1 MIKKIIYSIS
11 LISLVFLTFLTVE
24 MLPLI
29 FKSNWQG
36 IMYLVS
42 VILILIFELYM
53 LFNNKKALKKCL
65 SYNTFII
72 LVTMYVSIVY
82 YKIFSNTVNSLF
94 LYDIDI
100 SYCKDNYLYL
110 SFVLCLIIFNLILL
124 VFDTKKKEM
133 L

>member
-29 FKSNWQG
+29 FRSNWQG

-42 VILILIFELYM
+42 VVLILIFELYM

-110 SFVLCLIIFNLILL
+110 SFALCLIIFNLILL